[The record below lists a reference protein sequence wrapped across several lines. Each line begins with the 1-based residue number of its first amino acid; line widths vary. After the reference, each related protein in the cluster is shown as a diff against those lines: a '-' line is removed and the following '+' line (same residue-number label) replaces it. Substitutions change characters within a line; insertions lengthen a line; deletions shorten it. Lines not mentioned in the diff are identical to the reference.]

1 MNEHFASSPSNAVDN
16 PSADA
21 AGSKTIPTV
30 SLYGIPVSK
39 LNMKETVHVLSNAIK
54 RRQIHHIIT
63 ANPIMLM
70 TALDQP
76 EYHKMMRSAEL
87 IVPDGTG
94 VVWAAEYVGE
104 PVKERVTGIDLVN
117 ELMKAGELER
127 WRVYLLGATTEVI
140 EAAAN
145 RLQSRFPAIRIVG
158 YRDGYFEPEE
168 DQAVIEAI
176 RDTQPDILLVGR
188 SASTQEPWIAKY
200 KHELQI
206 PVVMG
211 VGGTFDVLS
220 GRLKR
225 APRLFQRLRLEWL
238 FRLLQEP
245 SRFKRMLVLP
255 KFALK
260 VMRDREKVLKSR

>member
-1 MNEHFASSPSNAVDN
+1 MNEHFASSQSNLVD
-16 PSADA
+16 PTADA
-21 AGSKTIPTV
+21 SGSKAIPTV

-39 LNMKETVHVLSNAIK
+39 MNMKETVHVLTDAIT
-54 RRQIHHIIT
+54 RRQIHHVIT

-70 TALDQP
+70 SALDQP
-76 EYHKMMRSAEL
+76 EYFAMMRSAEL

-104 PVKERVTGIDLVN
+104 PVQERVTGIDLVN
-117 ELMKAGELER
+117 ELMRAGELKR
-127 WRVYLLGATTEVI
+127 WRVYLLGATSEVI
-140 EAAAN
+140 QAAAE
-145 RLQSRFPAIRIVG
+145 RLQSRYPAIRIVG
-158 YRDGYFEPEE
+158 YRDGYFGPDE

-176 RDTQPDILLVGR
+176 RQTQPDILLVGR
-188 SASTQEPWIAKY
+188 SASTQEPWIAQY
-200 KHELQI
+200 KHELQV
-206 PVVMG
+206 PVIMG

-225 APRLFQRLRLEWL
+225 APRLFQRFRLEWL

-255 KFALK
+255 KFVLK
-260 VMRDREKVLKSR
+260 VMRDREKVLNSR